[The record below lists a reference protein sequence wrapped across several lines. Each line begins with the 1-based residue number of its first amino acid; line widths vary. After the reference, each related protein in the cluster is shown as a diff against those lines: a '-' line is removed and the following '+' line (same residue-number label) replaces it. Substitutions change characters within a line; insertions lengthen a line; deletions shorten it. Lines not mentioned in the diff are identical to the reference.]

1 MVFHWCFSEFGISL
15 NHKGVLMDFN
25 FIEMMSFLGI
35 VTICGLLLRIIHLM
49 EKNET
54 KEIKEQ
60 GKKIEKQYVWGMFIF
75 VFLFV
80 ILSKC
85 SG

>member
-1 MVFHWCFSEFGISL
+1 
-15 NHKGVLMDFN
+15 MDFN

-75 VFLFV
+75 VFLFL

>member
-1 MVFHWCFSEFGISL
+1 
-15 NHKGVLMDFN
+15 MDFN
-25 FIEMMSFLGI
+25 FIQFMTFLGI

-49 EKNET
+49 EENKT

-60 GKKIEKQYVWGMFIF
+60 GKKREKQFVVSMGIF
-75 VFLFV
+75 VFIVLFL
-80 ILSKC
+80 IKC

>member
-1 MVFHWCFSEFGISL
+1 
-15 NHKGVLMDFN
+15 MDFN
-25 FIEMMSFLGI
+25 FIEFMIFMGI

-49 EKNET
+49 EDDKK

-60 GKKIEKQYVWGMFIF
+60 GKKIEKQFFWGIF
-75 VFLFV
+75 TVVVLVLFL
-80 ILSKC
+80 KEC